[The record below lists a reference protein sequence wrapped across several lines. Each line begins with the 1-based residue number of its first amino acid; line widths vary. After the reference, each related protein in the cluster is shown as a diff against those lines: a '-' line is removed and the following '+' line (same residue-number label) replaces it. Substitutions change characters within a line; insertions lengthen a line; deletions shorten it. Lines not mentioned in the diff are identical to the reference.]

1 MKEKQNRIKGES
13 KLFRRVI
20 NCHSNNKLLLPCL
33 LACLRQISL
42 HKNEPFPHVFR
53 ADAFSFYSLLTVAD
67 LWEFEKNPNFHFV
80 KIIQKGQ

>member
-1 MKEKQNRIKGES
+1 MFKKMKKQNKIES
-13 KLFRRVI
+13 KESVNCLEESLIAIVI
-20 NCHSNNKLLLPCL
+20 AL
-33 LACLRQISL
+33 LACLRKISL

-80 KIIQKGQ
+80 KIIHKGQ